1 MATVTSP
8 GSRGVIPGRSDLH
21 CHPRAPRLRK
31 WPALPQFSHLSPVAH
46 KWNSHW

>member
-31 WPALPQFSHLSPVAH
+31 
-46 KWNSHW
+46 